1 MLDIKFIRENPQLVK
16 EKSNQKGYQVD
27 VEKLL
32 IIDEDR
38 RQLIE
43 GIDQIRQ
50 ERNKWSSLK
59 SPNLPHTLKKGD
71 ESIRD
76 QGKKLKDQLKSKEDQ
91 LEKLQEEYNALIR
104 EVPNMPLDDVLV
116 GKDESENKP
125 VRHWGEPPKFDF
137 KVKDYH
143 DLGENLNIIDT
154 QTATKVSGSRF
165 GYTKGELVI
174 LEFALIQF
182 ALNLLTNETEL
193 AKIAKGHSPK
203 QFIPVIPPVMIK
215 PKIYDQMAR
224 LEPKEERYYIEK
236 DDLYLIGSAEHTLG
250 PMHIDQTLDEKDF
263 PIRYVGYSPAFRRE
277 SGTYGKDTRGI
288 FRVHQF
294 NKLEIESFALPQD
307 SQKEQDFIVA
317 IQEHLMQLLEI
328 PYQVIAI
335 CTGDMGGPDARQID
349 IEAWFPAQNK
359 YRETHT
365 SDLMTD
371 YQARRL
377 NTKVRRK
384 DGKVEYVH
392 MNDATVFAGRTLLA
406 IIENYQQKDGS
417 ILVPKVLQ
425 KYTNFNKIP
434 A

>member
-1 MLDIKFIRENPQLVK
+1 MLDIKFIRENSELVK
-16 EKSNQKGYQVD
+16 EKSKQKGYDVD
-27 VEKLL
+27 TEKLL
-32 IIDEDR
+32 KVDEDR
-38 RQLIE
+38 RKLIE
-43 GIDQIRQ
+43 EVDKIRSNRRKAADDRD
-50 ERNKWSSLK
+50 E
-59 SPNLPHTLKKGD
+59 KKGQALKL
-71 ESIRD
+71 E
-76 QGKKLKDQLKSKEDQ
+76 LKDKENK
-91 LEKLQEEYNALIR
+91 LEKLQEEYYTLIR
-104 EVPNMPLDDVLV
+104 EVPNMPLDDVPV

-125 VRHWGEPPKFDF
+125 IRKWGEPVKLDF

-154 QTATKVSGSRF
+154 QTASKVSGSRF
-165 GYTKGELVI
+165 GYTKGELVL

-182 ALNLLTNETEL
+182 ALNLLTQESEL
-193 AKIAKGHSPK
+193 KKVAKNHNSKP
-203 QFIPVIPPVMIK
+203 FVPVIPPVMIK
-215 PKIYDQMAR
+215 PNVYDQMAR

-250 PMHIDQTLDEKDF
+250 PLHLDQTLNEKDF
-263 PIRYVGYSPAFRRE
+263 PVRYVGYSTAFRRE

-294 NKLEIESFALPQD
+294 NKLEIESFTLPED
-307 SQKEQDFIVA
+307 SKKEQDFIVS

-328 PYQVIAI
+328 PYQVVAI

-377 NTKVRRK
+377 NTKVRRSN
-384 DGKVEYVH
+384 GVTEFVH

-406 IIENYQQKDGS
+406 IMENYQQKDGS
-417 ILVPKVLQ
+417 ILIPKVLQ

>member
-1 MLDIKFIRENPQLVK
+1 MLDIKFIRENPKLVT
-16 EKSNQKGYQVD
+16 EKAKQKGYDVD

-32 IIDEDR
+32 KVDEDR
-38 RQLIE
+38 RKLIE
-43 GIDQIRQ
+43 EVDQIRSNRKKAAQ
-50 ERNKWSSLK
+50 DRDEKKGQALK
-59 SPNLPHTLKKGD
+59 S
-71 ESIRD
+71 E
-76 QGKKLKDQLKSKEDQ
+76 LKDKENK
-91 LEKLQEEYNALIR
+91 LEKLQEEYYTLIR
-104 EVPNMPLDDVLV
+104 EVPNMPLDDVPV
-116 GKDESENKP
+116 GRDESENKSI
-125 VRHWGEPPKFDF
+125 RKWKEPQKFDF

-182 ALNLLTNETEL
+182 SLNLLTQETEI

-263 PIRYVGYSPAFRRE
+263 PIRYIGYSPAFRRE

-294 NKLEIESFALPQD
+294 NKLEIESFTLPED
-307 SQKEQDFIVA
+307 SQKEQDFIVS

-328 PYQVIAI
+328 PYQVVAI

-349 IEAWFPAQNK
+349 LEAWFPAQDK
-359 YRETHT
+359 YRGINSFGPPT
-365 SDLMTD
+365 SYSPFILSNADSSSLASCNTAPLVVSFVIDLSVV
-371 YQARRL
+371 R
-377 NTKVRRK
+377 NTVSIS
-384 DGKVEYVH
+384 
-392 MNDATVFAGRTLLA
+392 RTL
-406 IIENYQQKDGS
+406 S
-417 ILVPKVLQ
+417 ITLRL
-425 KYTNFNKIP
+425 
-434 A
+434 

>member
-1 MLDIKFIRENPQLVK
+1 MLDIKFIRENPKLVA
-16 EKSNQKGYQVD
+16 EKSKQKGYEVD

-32 IIDEDR
+32 KVDEDR
-38 RQLIE
+38 RKLIE
-43 GIDQIRQ
+43 EVDKLRSDRKQAA
-50 ERNKWSSLK
+50 ENRNQ
-59 SPNLPHTLKKGD
+59 
-71 ESIRD
+71 D
-76 QGKKLKDQLKSKEDQ
+76 QGQALKVKLKDLENK
-91 LEKLQEEYNALIR
+91 LEKLQEQYYTLIR
-104 EVPNMPLDDVLV
+104 QVPNLPLDDVPV
-116 GKDESENKP
+116 GRDETENKSI
-125 VRHWGEPPKFDF
+125 RKWGEPKKFDF

-143 DLGENLNIIDT
+143 NLGESLNIIDT
-154 QTATKVSGSRF
+154 QTATKVAGSRF
-165 GYTKGELVI
+165 GYTKGELVQ

-182 ALNLLTNETEL
+182 SLNLLTQEKEL
-193 AKIAKGHSPK
+193 AKIAKGHNPK
-203 QFIPVIPPVMIK
+203 SFIPVSPPIMIK
-215 PKIYDQMAR
+215 PKVYDQMAR

-250 PMHIDQTLDEKDF
+250 PIHIDQTLDEKDF

-294 NKLEIESFALPQD
+294 NKLEIESFTLPQD

-317 IQEHLMQLLEI
+317 IQEHLMQQLEI
-328 PYQVIAI
+328 PYQVVAI
-335 CTGDMGGPDARQID
+335 CTGDMGAPDARQID

-371 YQARRL
+371 YQSRRL
-377 NTKVRRK
+377 NTKVK
-384 DGKVEYVH
+384 MQNGKTEYVH
-392 MNDATVFAGRTLLA
+392 MNDATVFAQRTLLA
-406 IIENYQQKDGS
+406 IMENYQQKDGS
-417 ILVPKVLQ
+417 IAIPKALQ

>member
-1 MLDIKFIRENPQLVK
+1 MLDIKFIRENPKLVT
-16 EKSNQKGYQVD
+16 EKAKQKGYDVD

-32 IIDEDR
+32 KVDEDR
-38 RQLIE
+38 RKLIE
-43 GIDQIRQ
+43 EVDQIRSNRKKAA
-50 ERNKWSSLK
+50 EDRDE
-59 SPNLPHTLKKGD
+59 KKGQALKP
-71 ESIRD
+71 E
-76 QGKKLKDQLKSKEDQ
+76 LKDKENK
-91 LEKLQEEYNALIR
+91 LEKLQEEYYTLIR
-104 EVPNMPLDDVLV
+104 EVPNMPLDDVPV
-116 GKDESENKP
+116 GKDESENKSI
-125 VRHWGEPPKFDF
+125 RKWGEPPKFDF

-143 DLGENLNIIDT
+143 DLGENLDIIDT

-165 GYTKGELVI
+165 GYTKGELVL

-182 ALNLLTNETEL
+182 SLNLLTQETEI
-193 AKIAKGHSPK
+193 AKIAKDHSQK
-203 QFIPVIPPVMIK
+203 SFIPVIPPVMIK

-294 NKLEIESFALPQD
+294 NKLEIESFTLPED
-307 SQKEQDFIVA
+307 SQKEQDFIVS

-328 PYQVIAI
+328 PYQVVAI

-349 IEAWFPAQNK
+349 IEAWFPAQDK

-384 DGKVEYVH
+384 DGKTEFVH

-406 IIENYQQKDGS
+406 IMENYQQKDGS

>member
-1 MLDIKFIRENPQLVK
+1 MLDIKYIRENAKLVA
-16 EKSNQKGYQVD
+16 EKSKQKGYDVD

-32 IIDEDR
+32 KVDEDR
-38 RQLIE
+38 RKLIE
-43 GIDQIRQ
+43 EVDQIRSNRKQ
-50 ERNKWSSLK
+50 AAEARNQSQGQTLK
-59 SPNLPHTLKKGD
+59 SELK
-71 ESIRD
+71 E
-76 QGKKLKDQLKSKEDQ
+76 KENK
-91 LEKLQEEYNALIR
+91 LEKLQEEYYSLIR
-104 EVPNMPLDDVLV
+104 EVPNMPLDDVPV
-116 GKDESENKP
+116 GRDESENKP
-125 VRHWGEPPKFDF
+125 IRMWGEPKKFDF
-137 KVKDYH
+137 KIKDFH
-143 DLGENLNIIDT
+143 DLGESLNIIDT

-165 GYTKGELVI
+165 GYTKGELVL
-174 LEFALIQF
+174 LELALIQF
-182 ALNLLTNETEL
+182 ALNLLTQESEL
-193 AKIAKGHSPK
+193 AKIAKGHNPK
-203 QFIPVIPPVMIK
+203 PFIPVMPPSMIK
-215 PKIYDQMAR
+215 PKVYDQMAR

-250 PMHIDQTLDEKDF
+250 PIHIDQTLDEKDF

-294 NKLEIESFALPQD
+294 NKLEIESFTLPKD
-307 SQKEQDFIVA
+307 SKKEQDFIVS

-328 PYQVIAI
+328 PYQVVAI
-335 CTGDMGGPDARQID
+335 CTGDMGVPDARQID
-349 IEAWFPAQNK
+349 IEAWFPAQNR

-377 NTKVRRK
+377 NTKVRGK
-384 DGKVEYVH
+384 DGKTEFVH

-406 IIENYQQKDGS
+406 ILENYQQKDGS
-417 ILVPKVLQ
+417 ILVPKILQ